1 MDKSNSADRPLVSS
15 SCRFIGLLMLFMIG
29 LPNAML
35 ASGLPQDVGQ
45 KTRQQNSESFT
56 LPVEF
61 TNLAQ
66 IYEANGK
73 RAKNVFVIGVQEKTS
88 LRLKIAGDGGV
99 FLPQLLDEKG
109 ELVPLPTP
117 ESPVRKVN
125 GAVMEYNAEGIIRN
139 PQKMFCYLVFSS
151 DGKSVAFVPPTYFSS
166 VQLRKCGTVVLDPFH
181 ISDEAGTTSVTAV
194 WKNCLAGL
202 YATCGNEMPGDPKN
216 PAKDWRFRNFISV
229 SFECD
234 LEPSGEKKQVMM
246 PPGEVA
252 VLSITKQ
259 QQNAI
264 QEFKKGNLTQQIPAL
279 PVTPAMSE
287 IVRLKE
293 SMSYNTLV
301 RPGIC
306 LTGTLKEKDA
316 NAPDWDSER
325 LIGANF
331 RFSVFPMDRLDW
343 LPGYDMS
350 KGVNHYYRA
359 LNDEEGL
366 GRIARARALFGAA
379 ALANKKGEFLS
390 MPMPAGEYGGHLY
403 HLHMRDGSDN
413 RIGLPVT
420 REISAEEQKADD
432 LRMHTITTLESI
444 WQGKLDKANL
454 EITQIR
460 DLDVADARGV
470 FSTINNLVREGY
482 RLRNEYKS
490 KSETDRYNAEAARHL
505 MELANEFF
513 EVKRL
518 GKALQLLE
526 YAAIFAGDDSD
537 NSYNRARILKEIADA
552 KRSIFTQPAP
562 LKLYGAP
569 RKSVVTTGEEL
580 GGVFDVGTLDYQ
592 TGVFDHPGTSDS
604 DFNPLQ
610 KLAVRS
616 SAAGNGDTR
625 TTKIAM
631 VEGPK
636 PAPESDGAPLRF
648 SFTFPSTL
656 DAELTTIVDQMT
668 AMSDKRSKEYQ
679 VALKNLH
686 QIVEKM
692 LEGNFQ
698 QREKELSLLEE
709 KLALARKVIEQRKK
723 NSDKIIERRVRKLL
737 EK

>member
-1 MDKSNSADRPLVSS
+1 MDKSNLVNRPLVSS
-15 SCRFIGLLMLFMIG
+15 RCLFIGLLMLFMIG

-35 ASGLPQDVGQ
+35 ASGLPQDIGQ

-66 IYEANGK
+66 VYDANGK

-99 FLPQLLDEKG
+99 FLPQLLDENG

-117 ESPVRKVN
+117 ETPVRKVK
-125 GAVMEYNAEGIIRN
+125 GALMEYNADGVIRN

-166 VQLRKCGTVVLDPFH
+166 VQLRKCGTVVFDPFH

-202 YATCGNEMPGDPKN
+202 YAKCGNMMPGDPKDPN
-216 PAKDWRFRNFISV
+216 KDWRFRHFISV
-229 SFECD
+229 SFACD
-234 LEPSGEKKQVMM
+234 LEPGGEKKQVMM

-264 QEFKKGNLTQQIPAL
+264 QEFKKGNLTQQIPSLA
-279 PVTPAMSE
+279 VTPAMSE

-306 LTGTLKEKDA
+306 LKGTLKEKDA
-316 NAPDWDSER
+316 HAPDWDSER
-325 LIGANF
+325 LIGAKLE
-331 RFSVFPMDRLDW
+331 FSVFPMDRLDW

-350 KGVNHYYRA
+350 KGVNHYYRV

-366 GRIARARALFGAA
+366 GRIARTRALFGGA
-379 ALANKKGEFLS
+379 ALVNKKGKFLS

-432 LRMHTITTLESI
+432 LRMHTIKALEYI

-454 EITQIR
+454 ETEQIR
-460 DLDVADARGV
+460 DLDIADAQEIFGRL
-470 FSTINNLVREGY
+470 NNLVRGSFGLRSKY
-482 RLRNEYKS
+482 RSN
-490 KSETDRYNAEAARHL
+490 DPIYNAGAARHS

-513 EVKRL
+513 IVKRL
-518 GKALQLLE
+518 GKALQLLG
-526 YAAIFAGDDSD
+526 YAAIFPGGDSDDSD
-537 NSYNRARILKEIADA
+537 NSYYRARSLKRIADA

-562 LKLYGAP
+562 FKLYGAP
-569 RKSVVTTGEEL
+569 RNSVVSTGEEL

-592 TGVFDHPGTSDS
+592 TGVFDHPGASDP
-604 DFNPLQ
+604 DFNPLR
-610 KLAVRS
+610 KLAVQPMV
-616 SAAGNGDTR
+616 AGSGDALS
-625 TTKIAM
+625 TKTALS
-631 VEGPK
+631 EGAK
-636 PAPESDGAPLRF
+636 PAPKSDGAPLRF
-648 SFTFPSTL
+648 SFSFPNL
-656 DAELTTIVDQMT
+656 DVEVTTIVDQMT
-668 AMSDKRSKEYQ
+668 AISDKRSEEYQ
-679 VALKNLH
+679 VALANLRL
-686 QIVEKM
+686 IVEKM
-692 LEGNFQ
+692 LERNFQ
-698 QREKELSLLEE
+698 QREEELSLLEE
-709 KLALARKVIEQRKK
+709 KLALARKVIEQRKQ